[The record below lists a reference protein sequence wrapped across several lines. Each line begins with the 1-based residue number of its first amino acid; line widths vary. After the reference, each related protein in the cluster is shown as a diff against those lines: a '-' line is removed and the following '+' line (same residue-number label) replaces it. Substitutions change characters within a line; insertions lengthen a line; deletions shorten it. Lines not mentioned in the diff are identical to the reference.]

1 MTEPIPSLQS
11 SAQAEQAQPATAP
24 ASTTPEYT
32 SRFRRK
38 KAGPSWTVTLL
49 LVFLLLAVVI
59 GAWAWFAQKRFDRAG
74 REVATQ
80 VQDFTAQL
88 VETKREAKLALGL
101 VEGQAKLIAELQ
113 QSLAEAKSQYVDL
126 EEAWASF
133 NKGMEDSMLAN
144 DIDRLVTLASQQ
156 LRLASNVN
164 NAVMALETA
173 LSTLVRAD
181 RPRFAAVRRAISA
194 DLDRL
199 RSVPLVDVSALS
211 IRLETLATLIG
222 RAPLLVPD
230 AAVPKVAAI
239 GVAAQP
245 VAATQPTT
253 VQPTTVQPATAQP
266 AAAQSAAPQP
276 TGGSPDAAQK
286 AAVVVVETTQAG
298 TSASATAA
306 ASTTEVWWDSA
317 WRKTVVWSKAVAVF
331 VAKELASVVSI
342 QRVTDAN
349 ALLMSP
355 EQGAQLRANLRTRV
369 LTAQMALLMHQS
381 SVWRAEIASIEA
393 SLTARYDPKAV
404 DTVAALRLVR
414 ELAAVPVSAALPD
427 MSESIAALE
436 AVRLQ
441 EPNNKSE
448 N

>member
-1 MTEPIPSLQS
+1 M
-11 SAQAEQAQPATAP
+11 
-24 ASTTPEYT
+24 
-32 SRFRRK
+32 
-38 KAGPSWTVTLL
+38 
-49 LVFLLLAVVI
+49 LVFLLLALVI
-59 GAWAWFAQKRFDRAG
+59 GVGAWFSQKRFDTAG

-80 VQDFTAQL
+80 VQGFTSQL
-88 VETKREAKLALGL
+88 IETRREAKLALGL
-101 VEGQAKLIAELQ
+101 VETQAKLIVDLQ
-113 QSLAEAKSQYVDL
+113 QSLAESKSQYEGL

-181 RPRFAAVRRAISA
+181 RPRFAAVQRAISA

-211 IRLETLATLIG
+211 VRLETLATLIG

-230 AAVPKVAAI
+230 AAVPKPAAIRVPAAQVTAVQSSAAQTGAVAA
-239 GVAAQP
+239 VE
-245 VAATQPTT
+245 ATQSG
-253 VQPTTVQPATAQP
+253 V
-266 AAAQSAAPQP
+266 
-276 TGGSPDAAQK
+276 
-286 AAVVVVETTQAG
+286 TQ
-298 TSASATAA
+298 
-306 ASTTEVWWDSA
+306 TTEHLINEAWWNLA
-317 WRKTVVWSKAVAVF
+317 WNKTVLWSKAVVVF

-369 LTAQMALLMHQS
+369 LTAQMALLMHQP
-381 SVWRAEIASIEA
+381 SVWRAEIATIEA

-414 ELAAVPVSAALPD
+414 ELASVPVSAALPD
-427 MSESIAALE
+427 MSDSIAALE

-441 EPNNKSE
+441 EPNNKKE
-448 N
+448 D